1 MISFTFPKSW
11 NFIFAGFKKNTMKN
25 IVALLSVLLI
35 TANSFAQ
42 DCKVIPPSAMENIKE
57 NLSFLANDELE
68 GRLPGTRG
76 ANVASDFIAE
86 KFQEFG
92 LVPYTEN
99 GTFYQNFEMSDWVNV
114 NTNKTTLSIDGESKT
129 LNESFY
135 VLPQSSNESVSG
147 DLVYVGFGIEAE
159 EQKHNDY
166 KKLSEKK
173 LKGKIFV
180 IDVSSPD
187 GIHPHSKYLA
197 YHNLDARAE
206 KAVEKGAIGI
216 IFVNEGEMASDP
228 KIKFRKIKNS
238 GVPVVFL
245 KEVPGEK
252 AKKLKYASIEVLVKE
267 QMIEARNV
275 VGLWNNNAERTLIIG
290 AHYDHL
296 GWGEDNSLYKG
307 ERAIHNG
314 ADDNASGTT
323 GLIELANFFSK
334 DTNFTSLNVLFI
346 AFSGEERGLLGSKY
360 FSNNMMLPPEAISYM
375 LNMDMIGRL
384 EDRQLAVSGT
394 GTASKWEE
402 VLEYA
407 SCDLDLKLSESG
419 VGPSDHTSFYRKNIP
434 VLHFFT
440 GTHKDYHKPSDD
452 AELIN
457 FEGIY
462 KVLNVMVNVIYKVGD
477 RPLEF
482 LVTKDNSARSTPK
495 FNVTL
500 GIVPD
505 YMYEE
510 GGVKI
515 DGVTE
520 GKPAST
526 GGLQEGDII
535 VQMGKV
541 KVTDMYSYMDALAL
555 YKKGDE
561 ITVVAKREGTDKEFK
576 VKF

>member
-1 MISFTFPKSW
+1 MKYIIALFGGLLFT
-11 NFIFAGFKKNTMKN
+11 AHC
-25 IVALLSVLLI
+25 
-35 TANSFAQ
+35 FAQ
-42 DCKVIPPSAMENIKE
+42 DCKVIPPMAMESLRANVT
-57 NLSFLANDELE
+57 FLASDEME

-76 ANVASDFIAE
+76 AAEASGFIA
-86 KFQEFG
+86 KRFQDFG
-92 LVPYTEN
+92 LVPYTKN
-99 GTFYQNFEMSDWVNV
+99 GTYFQDFEISDWANV
-114 NTNKTTLSIDGESKT
+114 NKEKTTLSIDGATNK
-129 LNESFY
+129 LNETFY
-135 VLPQSSNESVSG
+135 ALPQSSNESVSG
-147 DLVYVGFGIEAE
+147 DLIYVGFGIEAE
-159 EQKHNDY
+159 ELKHNDY

-187 GIHPHSKYLA
+187 GIHPHSEYLA
-197 YHNLDARAE
+197 YHNLDARAA

-228 KIKFRKIKNS
+228 KMKFRKIKNS

-245 KEVPGEK
+245 KEVPGGK
-252 AKKLKYASIEVLVKE
+252 AKKMKSASIEVLVQE
-267 QMIEARNV
+267 QMIEVRNV
-275 VGLWNNNAERTLIIG
+275 VGLFNNNAERTIIIG

-296 GWGEDNSLYKG
+296 GYGEDNSLYKG

-314 ADDNASGTT
+314 ADDNASGTA
-323 GLIELANFFSK
+323 GLIELAEFFSK
-334 DTNFTSLNVLFI
+334 DTNFTAVNILFV
-346 AFSGEERGLLGSKY
+346 AFSAEERGLLGSKY
-360 FSNNMMLPPEAISYM
+360 FVNNMMLPHEMISFM

-384 EDRQLAVSGT
+384 EDRKIAVSGV
-394 GTASKWEE
+394 GTSPQWEE
-402 VLEYA
+402 MLEF
-407 SCDLDLKLSESG
+407 SRCDMNLKLSESG

-440 GTHKDYHKPSDD
+440 GTHADYHKPSDD

-457 FEGIY
+457 YEGIY
-462 KVLNVMVNVIYKVGD
+462 AVLNIMANVIYKVGD

-482 LVTKDNSARSTPK
+482 QVTKDNNARSTPK

-505 YMYEE
+505 YMYED

-515 DGVTE
+515 DGVTDE
-520 GKPAST
+520 KPAAMA
-526 GGLQEGDII
+526 GLEEGDII
-535 VQMGKV
+535 IQMGQV
-541 KVTDMYSYMDALAL
+541 KVTDMYSYMDALSL

-561 ITVVAKREGTDKEFK
+561 ITVVAKRGEEEKEFN

>member
-1 MISFTFPKSW
+1 MKYIIALFGGLLFT
-11 NFIFAGFKKNTMKN
+11 AHC
-25 IVALLSVLLI
+25 
-35 TANSFAQ
+35 FAQ
-42 DCKVIPPSAMENIKE
+42 DCKVIPPTAMESLRANVT
-57 NLSFLANDELE
+57 FLASDEME

-76 ANVASDFIAE
+76 AAEASGFIA
-86 KFQEFG
+86 KRFQDFG
-92 LVPYTEN
+92 LVPYTKN
-99 GTFYQNFEMSDWVNV
+99 GTYFQDFEISDWANV
-114 NTNKTTLSIDGESKT
+114 NKEKTTLSIDGATNK
-129 LNESFY
+129 LNETFY
-135 VLPQSSNESVSG
+135 ALPQSSNESVSG
-147 DLVYVGFGIEAE
+147 DLIYVGFGIEAE
-159 EQKHNDY
+159 ELKHNDY

-187 GIHPHSKYLA
+187 GIHPHSEYLA
-197 YHNLDARAE
+197 YHNLDARAA

-228 KIKFRKIKNS
+228 KMKFRKIKNS

-245 KEVPGEK
+245 KEVPGGK
-252 AKKLKYASIEVLVKE
+252 AKKMKSASIEVLVQE
-267 QMIEARNV
+267 QMIEVRNV
-275 VGLWNNNAERTLIIG
+275 VGLFNNNAERTIIIG

-296 GWGEDNSLYKG
+296 GYGEDNSLYKG

-314 ADDNASGTT
+314 ADDNASGTA
-323 GLIELANFFSK
+323 GLIELAEFFSK
-334 DTNFTSLNVLFI
+334 DTNFTAVNILFV
-346 AFSGEERGLLGSKY
+346 AFSAEERGLLGSKY
-360 FSNNMMLPPEAISYM
+360 FVNNMMLPHEMISFM

-384 EDRQLAVSGT
+384 EDRKIAVSGV
-394 GTASKWEE
+394 GTSPQWEE
-402 VLEYA
+402 MLEF
-407 SCDLDLKLSESG
+407 SRCDMNLKLSESG

-440 GTHKDYHKPSDD
+440 GTHADYHKPSDD

-457 FEGIY
+457 YEGIY
-462 KVLNVMVNVIYKVGD
+462 AVLNIMANVIYKAGD

-482 LVTKDNSARSTPK
+482 QVTKDNNARSTPK

-505 YMYEE
+505 YMYED

-515 DGVTE
+515 DGVTDE
-520 GKPAST
+520 KPAAMA
-526 GGLQEGDII
+526 GLEEGDII
-535 VQMGKV
+535 IQMGQV
-541 KVTDMYSYMDALAL
+541 KVTDMYSYMDALSL

-561 ITVVAKREGTDKEFK
+561 ITVVAKRGEEEKEFN

>member
-1 MISFTFPKSW
+1 
-11 NFIFAGFKKNTMKN
+11 MKY
-25 IVALLSVLLI
+25 IVTLFSVLFI
-35 TANSFAQ
+35 TASSIAQ
-42 DCKVIPPSAMENIKE
+42 DCKVIPPGAIV
-57 NLSFLANDELE
+57 NLRANVDYLASDELE

-76 ANVASDFIAE
+76 AEEASDFIA
-86 KFQEFG
+86 KRFQEFG
-92 LVPYTEN
+92 LVPYSVN
-99 GTFYQNFEMSDWVNV
+99 GTYYQDFEISDWAVVNK
-114 NTNKTTLSIDGESKT
+114 NMTKLSIDGDSKK
-129 LNESFY
+129 LNDSFY
-135 VLPQSSNESVSG
+135 VLAQSSNESVSG
-147 DLVYVGFGIEAE
+147 DLIYVGFGIEAE
-159 EQKHNDY
+159 ELKHNDY
-166 KKLSEKK
+166 KKFSEKK

-187 GIHPHSKYLA
+187 GVHPHSEYLA

-206 KAVEKGAIGI
+206 KAVEKGAVGI

-228 KIKFRKIKNS
+228 KLKFRKTKNS

-245 KEVPGEK
+245 KDVPGGK
-252 AKKLKYASIEVLVKE
+252 AKKMKSASIEVLVQE
-267 QMIEARNV
+267 QMIETRNV
-275 VGLWNNNAERTLIIG
+275 VGYLNNDAPVNIIIG

-296 GWGEDNSLYKG
+296 GYGEDNSLYKG

-314 ADDNASGTT
+314 ADDNASGTA
-323 GLIELANFFSK
+323 GLIELADFFSQNK
-334 DTNFTSLNVLFI
+334 NFKSVNIVFV

-360 FSNNMMLPPEAISYM
+360 FANNMMLPPEAISYM

-384 EDRQLAVSGT
+384 EDRELAVSGV
-394 GTASKWEE
+394 GTSPRWEE
-402 VLEYA
+402 ILEFA
-407 SCDLDLKLSESG
+407 ACDLDLKLSQSG

-452 AELIN
+452 AKLIN
-457 FEGIY
+457 YEGIY
-462 KVLNVMVNVIYKVGD
+462 QVLNVMVNVIYKAGE
-477 RPLEF
+477 RQLGF
-482 LVTKDNSARSTPK
+482 IVTSDDNARSTPK

-505 YMYEE
+505 YMYED

-520 GKPAST
+520 GKPASN
-526 GGLQEGDII
+526 GGLLEGDIV

-541 KVTDMYSYMDALAL
+541 KVTDMYSYMDALSL

-561 ITVVAKREGTDKEFK
+561 ITVVVKRDGKAKEFK

>member
-1 MISFTFPKSW
+1 MKYIIALFGGLLFT
-11 NFIFAGFKKNTMKN
+11 AHC
-25 IVALLSVLLI
+25 
-35 TANSFAQ
+35 FAQ
-42 DCKVIPPSAMENIKE
+42 DCKVIPPMAMESLRANVT
-57 NLSFLANDELE
+57 FLASDEME

-76 ANVASDFIAE
+76 AAEASGFIA
-86 KFQEFG
+86 KRFQDFG
-92 LVPYTEN
+92 LVPYTKN
-99 GTFYQNFEMSDWVNV
+99 GTYFQDFEISDWANV
-114 NTNKTTLSIDGESKT
+114 NKEKTTLSIDGATNK
-129 LNESFY
+129 LNETFY
-135 VLPQSSNESVSG
+135 ALPQSSNESVSG
-147 DLVYVGFGIEAE
+147 DLIYVGFGIETE
-159 EQKHNDY
+159 ELKHNDY

-187 GIHPHSKYLA
+187 GIHPHSEYLA
-197 YHNLDARAE
+197 YHNLDARAA

-228 KIKFRKIKNS
+228 KMKFRKIKNS

-245 KEVPGEK
+245 KEVPGGK
-252 AKKLKYASIEVLVKE
+252 AKKMKSASIEVLVQE
-267 QMIEARNV
+267 QMIEVRNV
-275 VGLWNNNAERTLIIG
+275 VGLFNNNAERTIIIG

-296 GWGEDNSLYKG
+296 GYGEDNSLYKG

-314 ADDNASGTT
+314 ADDNASGTA
-323 GLIELANFFSK
+323 GLIELAEFFSK
-334 DTNFTSLNVLFI
+334 DTNFTAVNILFV
-346 AFSGEERGLLGSKY
+346 AFSAEERGLLGSKY
-360 FSNNMMLPPEAISYM
+360 FVNNMMLPHEMISFM

-384 EDRQLAVSGT
+384 EDRKIAVSGV
-394 GTASKWEE
+394 GTSPQWEE
-402 VLEYA
+402 MLEF
-407 SCDLDLKLSESG
+407 SRCDMNLKLSESG

-440 GTHKDYHKPSDD
+440 GTHADYHKPSDD

-457 FEGIY
+457 YEGIY
-462 KVLNVMVNVIYKVGD
+462 AVLNIMANVIYKAGD

-482 LVTKDNSARSTPK
+482 QVTKDNNARSTPK

-505 YMYEE
+505 YMYED

-515 DGVTE
+515 DGVTDE
-520 GKPAST
+520 KPAAMA
-526 GGLQEGDII
+526 GLEEGDII
-535 VQMGKV
+535 IQMGQV
-541 KVTDMYSYMDALAL
+541 KVTDMYSYMDALSL

-561 ITVVAKREGTDKEFK
+561 ITVVAKRGEEEKEFN

>member
-1 MISFTFPKSW
+1 MKYIIALFGGLLFT
-11 NFIFAGFKKNTMKN
+11 AHC
-25 IVALLSVLLI
+25 
-35 TANSFAQ
+35 FAQ
-42 DCKVIPPSAMENIKE
+42 DCKVIPPMAMESLRANVT
-57 NLSFLANDELE
+57 FLASDEME

-76 ANVASDFIAE
+76 AAEASGFIA
-86 KFQEFG
+86 KRFQDFG
-92 LVPYTEN
+92 LVPYTKN
-99 GTFYQNFEMSDWVNV
+99 GTYFQDFEISDWANV
-114 NTNKTTLSIDGESKT
+114 NKEKTTLSIDGATNK
-129 LNESFY
+129 LNETFY
-135 VLPQSSNESVSG
+135 ALPQSSNESVSG
-147 DLVYVGFGIEAE
+147 DLIYVGFGIEAE
-159 EQKHNDY
+159 ELKHNDY

-187 GIHPHSKYLA
+187 GIHPHSEYLA
-197 YHNLDARAE
+197 YHNLDARAA

-228 KIKFRKIKNS
+228 KMKFRKIKNS

-245 KEVPGEK
+245 KEVPGGK
-252 AKKLKYASIEVLVKE
+252 AKKMKSASIEVLVQE
-267 QMIEARNV
+267 QMIEVRNV
-275 VGLWNNNAERTLIIG
+275 VGLFNNNAERTIIIG

-296 GWGEDNSLYKG
+296 GYGEDNSLYKG

-314 ADDNASGTT
+314 ADDNASGTA
-323 GLIELANFFSK
+323 GLIELAEFFSK
-334 DTNFTSLNVLFI
+334 DTNFTAVNILFV
-346 AFSGEERGLLGSKY
+346 AFSAEERGLLGSKY
-360 FSNNMMLPPEAISYM
+360 FVNNMMLPHEMISFM

-384 EDRQLAVSGT
+384 EDRKIAVSGV
-394 GTASKWEE
+394 GTSPQWEE
-402 VLEYA
+402 MLEF
-407 SCDLDLKLSESG
+407 SRCDMNLKLSESG

-440 GTHKDYHKPSDD
+440 GTHADYHKPSDD

-457 FEGIY
+457 YEGIY
-462 KVLNVMVNVIYKVGD
+462 AVLNIMANVIYKAGD

-482 LVTKDNSARSTPK
+482 QVTKDNNARSTPK

-505 YMYEE
+505 YMYED

-515 DGVTE
+515 DGVTDE
-520 GKPAST
+520 KPAAMA
-526 GGLQEGDII
+526 GLEEGDII
-535 VQMGKV
+535 IQMGQV
-541 KVTDMYSYMDALAL
+541 KVTDMYSYMDALSL

-561 ITVVAKREGTDKEFK
+561 ITVVAKRGEEEKEFN

>member
-1 MISFTFPKSW
+1 MKYIIALFGGLLFT
-11 NFIFAGFKKNTMKN
+11 AHC
-25 IVALLSVLLI
+25 
-35 TANSFAQ
+35 FAQ
-42 DCKVIPPSAMENIKE
+42 DCKVIPPTAMESLRANVT
-57 NLSFLANDELE
+57 FLASDEME

-76 ANVASDFIAE
+76 AAEASGFIA
-86 KFQEFG
+86 KRFQDFG
-92 LVPYTEN
+92 LVPYTKN
-99 GTFYQNFEMSDWVNV
+99 GTYFQDFEISDWANV
-114 NTNKTTLSIDGESKT
+114 NKEKTTLSIDGATNK
-129 LNESFY
+129 LNETFY
-135 VLPQSSNESVSG
+135 ALPQSSNESVSG
-147 DLVYVGFGIEAE
+147 DLIYVGFGIEAE
-159 EQKHNDY
+159 ELKHNDY

-187 GIHPHSKYLA
+187 GIHPHSEYLA
-197 YHNLDARAE
+197 YHNLDARAA

-228 KIKFRKIKNS
+228 KMKFRKIKNS

-245 KEVPGEK
+245 KEVPGGK
-252 AKKLKYASIEVLVKE
+252 AKKMKSASIEVLVQE
-267 QMIEARNV
+267 QMIEVRNV
-275 VGLWNNNAERTLIIG
+275 VGLFNNNAERTIIIG

-296 GWGEDNSLYKG
+296 GYGEDNSLYKG

-314 ADDNASGTT
+314 ADDNASGTA
-323 GLIELANFFSK
+323 GLIELAEFFSK
-334 DTNFTSLNVLFI
+334 DTNFTAVNILFV
-346 AFSGEERGLLGSKY
+346 AFSAEERGLLGSKY
-360 FSNNMMLPPEAISYM
+360 FVNNMMLPHEMISFM

-384 EDRQLAVSGT
+384 EDRKIAVSGV
-394 GTASKWEE
+394 GTSPQWEE
-402 VLEYA
+402 MLEF
-407 SCDLDLKLSESG
+407 SRCDMNLKLSESG

-440 GTHKDYHKPSDD
+440 GTHADYHKPSDD

-457 FEGIY
+457 YEGIY
-462 KVLNVMVNVIYKVGD
+462 AVLNIMANVIYKVGD

-482 LVTKDNSARSTPK
+482 QVTKDNNARSTPK

-505 YMYEE
+505 YMYED

-515 DGVTE
+515 DGVTDE
-520 GKPAST
+520 KPAAMA
-526 GGLQEGDII
+526 GLEEGDII
-535 VQMGKV
+535 IQMGQV
-541 KVTDMYSYMDALAL
+541 KVTDMYSYMDALSL

-561 ITVVAKREGTDKEFK
+561 ITVVAKRGEEEKEFN